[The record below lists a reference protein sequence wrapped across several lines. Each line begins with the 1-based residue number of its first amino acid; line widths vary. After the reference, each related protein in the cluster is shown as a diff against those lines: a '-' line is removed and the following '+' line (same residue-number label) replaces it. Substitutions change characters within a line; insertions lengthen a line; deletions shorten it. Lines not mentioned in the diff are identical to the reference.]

1 MTLHAYLA
9 AWLLLTGASVGG
21 IAWQAIHRLTGGAW
35 GDDLTCRW
43 KRLRS
48 LLPLAA
54 LAAVPLLLD
63 GHHLFPWID
72 EPVEEAR
79 LWYFGHTFLV
89 WRTVGCF
96 AAWTAAWWL
105 IPRAAAAS
113 LIVWLFTC
121 GVFATDWI
129 VSLTPEWR
137 SSVMGL
143 VVAVGQ
149 LSLGLAV
156 PLLMP
161 VPRGSPAAPERT
173 RRDQSSLLFA
183 TCLGWLYLV
192 GIDYLTAWMADLPYE
207 TAWYLPR
214 TEGVRA
220 VLALTAIAAQGVVP
234 FVLLLAQRA
243 KAMPRVVRAAAA
255 SVILGQACH
264 VAWMVMP

>member
-1 MTLHAYLA
+1 MILHAYLA
-9 AWLLLTGASVGG
+9 AWLLFTGASVGG

-35 GDDLTCRW
+35 GDDLASRW
-43 KRLRS
+43 GRLRR

-79 LWYFGHTFLV
+79 WWYLDHTYLV

-96 AAWTAAWWL
+96 LAWAAAWWL
-105 IPRAAAAS
+105 LARAAAAS
-113 LIVWLFTC
+113 LILWLFAC
-121 GVFATDWI
+121 GVFANDWI

-143 VVAVGQ
+143 VVATGH
-149 LSLGLAV
+149 LATGFSAS
-156 PLLMP
+156 LLM
-161 VPRGSPAAPERT
+161 RAPGAPDATEQT
-173 RRDQSSLLFA
+173 RRDQSSLLLA
-183 TCLGWLYLV
+183 TCLGWVYLV

-214 TEGVRA
+214 TEGVPGMLG
-220 VLALTAIAAQGVVP
+220 LAALAAQGFVPFLLLLTRQAKGRP
-234 FVLLLAQRA
+234 FVL
-243 KAMPRVVRAAAA
+243 RAAAW
-255 SVILGQACH
+255 SVLLGQACH

>member
-1 MTLHAYLA
+1 MILHGFLA
-9 AWLLLTGASVGG
+9 AWLLLTAACVGG

-35 GDDLTCRW
+35 GDDLAGRW

-63 GHHLFPWID
+63 AHHLFPWID
-72 EPVEEAR
+72 EPVEKAR
-79 LWYFGHTFLV
+79 LWYFNYSFLV

-96 AAWTAAWWL
+96 LAWSLAWWL
-105 IPRAAAAS
+105 ISRAAAAS

-137 SSVMGL
+137 SSVISL
-143 VVAVGQ
+143 ILAVGQ
-149 LSLGLAV
+149 LSMGLAV
-156 PLLMP
+156 ALLMP
-161 VPRGSPAAPERT
+161 APRGLPAAAERT
-173 RRDQSSLLFA
+173 RRDESSLLFA
-183 TCLGWLYLV
+183 TCLGWTYLV

-214 TEGVRA
+214 TVGLPA
-220 VLALTAIAAQGVVP
+220 MLALAAIVAQGIVP
-234 FVLLLAQRA
+234 FALLLTQRA
-243 KAMPRVVRAAAA
+243 KTMPGLVRAAAA
-255 SVILGQACH
+255 SVALGQACH
-264 VAWMVMP
+264 MAWMVMP